1 MQIFSKTDRGRVR
14 TDNQDAYFAGKI
26 TDDSVFAV
34 VCDGMGGA
42 NAGNVASELAV
53 RHISEYV
60 IRSYRDGMDMTDTE
74 KTLKN
79 AIVSANISLYDK
91 AVNNAEL
98 TGMGTTA
105 VAAFVK
111 DGAAVIA
118 HVGDSRIYLVNGE
131 IKQLTRDHSV
141 VQSLIESGKITPE
154 DAKVHPRKNV
164 ITRALGAEED
174 VAVDSDCLNLSDGDT
189 LLLCSDGLTN
199 FLDDKDIL
207 TVFQNNGISA
217 VAERLVEEANKNGG
231 GDNITVVTVTK
242 YVRKDK
248 NIWINL

>member
-60 IRSYRDGMDMTDTE
+60 IRSYRYGMDMTDTE

-91 AVNNAEL
+91 AVNNTEL
-98 TGMGTTA
+98 AGMGTTA

-111 DGAAVIA
+111 DGTAVIA

-174 VAVDSDCLNLSDGDT
+174 VAVDSDCLNLSNGDT

-207 TVFQNNGISA
+207 TVFQNNDISA

-242 YVRKDK
+242 
-248 NIWINL
+248 

>member
-91 AVNNAEL
+91 AVNNTEL
-98 TGMGTTA
+98 AGMGTTA

-111 DGAAVIA
+111 DGTAVIA

-131 IKQLTRDHSV
+131 IKQLTCDHSV

-164 ITRALGAEED
+164 ITRALGAEEN
-174 VAVDSDCLNLSDGDT
+174 VAVDSDCLNLSNGDT

-207 TVFQNNGISA
+207 TVFQNNDISA

-242 YVRKDK
+242 
-248 NIWINL
+248 

>member
-91 AVNNAEL
+91 AVNNTEL
-98 TGMGTTA
+98 AGMGTTA

-111 DGAAVIA
+111 DGTAVIA

-164 ITRALGAEED
+164 ITRALGAEEN
-174 VAVDSDCLNLSDGDT
+174 VAVDSDCLNLSNGDT

-207 TVFQNNGISA
+207 TVFQNNDISA

-242 YVRKDK
+242 
-248 NIWINL
+248 

>member
-26 TDDSVFAV
+26 TDGSVFAV

-98 TGMGTTA
+98 AGMGTTA

-111 DGAAVIA
+111 DGTAVIA

-164 ITRALGAEED
+164 ITRALGAEEN
-174 VAVDSDCLNLSDGDT
+174 VAVDSDCLNLSNGDT

-207 TVFQNNGISA
+207 KVFQNNDISA
-217 VAERLVEEANKNGG
+217 VAEKLVETANENGG

-242 YVRKDK
+242 
-248 NIWINL
+248 

>member
-26 TDDSVFAV
+26 TDDAVFAV

-79 AIVSANISLYDK
+79 AIVSANISLYDM

-98 TGMGTTA
+98 AGMGTTA

-164 ITRALGAEED
+164 ITRALGAEEN
-174 VAVDSDCLNLSDGDT
+174 VAVDSDCLNLSNGDT

-207 TVFQNNGISA
+207 TVFQNNDISA
-217 VAERLVEEANKNGG
+217 VAERLVEEANENGG

-242 YVRKDK
+242 
-248 NIWINL
+248 

>member
-1 MQIFSKTDRGRVR
+1 MR

-60 IRSYRDGMDMTDTE
+60 IRSYRDGMNMTDTE

-98 TGMGTTA
+98 AGMGTTA

-111 DGAAVIA
+111 DGTAVIA

-174 VAVDSDCLNLSDGDT
+174 VAVDSGCLTLSDGDT

-207 TVFQNNGISA
+207 TVFQNNDISA

-242 YVRKDK
+242 
-248 NIWINL
+248 

>member
-60 IRSYRDGMDMTDTE
+60 IRSYRDGMNMTDTE

-98 TGMGTTA
+98 AGMGTTA

-111 DGAAVIA
+111 DGTAVIA

-174 VAVDSDCLNLSDGDT
+174 VAVDSDCLNLSNGDT

-207 TVFQNNGISA
+207 TVFQNNDISA

-242 YVRKDK
+242 
-248 NIWINL
+248 

>member
-26 TDDSVFAV
+26 TDDAVFAV

-164 ITRALGAEED
+164 ITRALGAEEN
-174 VAVDSDCLNLSDGDT
+174 VAVDSDCLNLSNGDT

-207 TVFQNNGISA
+207 TVFQNNDISA

-242 YVRKDK
+242 
-248 NIWINL
+248 

>member
-26 TDDSVFAV
+26 TDDAVFAV

-98 TGMGTTA
+98 AGMGTTT

-118 HVGDSRIYLVNGE
+118 HVGDSRIYLVNEE

-164 ITRALGAEED
+164 ITRALGAEEN
-174 VAVDSDCLNLSDGDT
+174 VAVDSDCLNLSNGDT

-207 TVFQNNGISA
+207 TVFQNNDISA

-242 YVRKDK
+242 
-248 NIWINL
+248 